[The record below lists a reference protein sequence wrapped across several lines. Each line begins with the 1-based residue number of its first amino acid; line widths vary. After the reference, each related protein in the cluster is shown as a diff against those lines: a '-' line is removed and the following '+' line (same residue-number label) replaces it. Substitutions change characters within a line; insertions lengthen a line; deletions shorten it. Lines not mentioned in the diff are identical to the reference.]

1 MKLPQISGRE
11 LIKILNKFGFV
22 VVRQRGSHVR
32 LEKISPEEIIKI
44 TVLMHNQLKK
54 GTLNQ
59 IIKDS
64 KISEEELEEYF

>member
-1 MKLPQISGRE
+1 MRLPQISGKE

-22 VVRQRGSHVR
+22 FTRQKGSHAR
-32 LEKISPEEIIKI
+32 LEKITPEETIKLTI
-44 TVLMHNQLKK
+44 PIHNQLKR

-64 KISEEELEEYF
+64 KVDIKELEEYF